1 MIVTEHAMSRRSSAM
16 PTRSRSAALLDQ
28 YVGARLKQIRT
39 ESGVEIWQMAQK
51 LGLRIDVLVDY
62 EGGRTRISP
71 RTLAEF
77 ARVFGISTRYFFEG
91 YLDNRTW

>member
-1 MIVTEHAMSRRSSAM
+1 MVVRGQTIA
-16 PTRSRSAALLDQ
+16 TRSKAAALLDQ
-28 YVGARLKQIRT
+28 YVGAKLQQVRAER
-39 ESGVEIWQMAQK
+39 GVEIWQLAQK

-71 RTLAEF
+71 RTLAEL
-77 ARVFGISTRYFFEG
+77 ARLFGIQTRYFFDG